1 MVVSNPTAGLKID
14 ITRVN
19 VIRPAA
25 RGIRDIT
32 KTYRSP
38 KIEVRDDT
46 LSGRGVVAIEPIAR
60 DEIVAIKAGNII
72 TRAEI
77 ETATEVAG
85 DLALQ
90 IDDDFYIAPRRPDEV
105 DDMSVFINHSCDPNV
120 GFRGQV
126 VYVAMRDIKA
136 GEELCHDY
144 SMERSDDYSLE
155 CHCGSPLCR
164 GKVTGQDWKLS
175 ELQARYGDYF
185 SIYIRNKI
193 QRG

>member
-1 MVVSNPTAGLKID
+1 M
-14 ITRVN
+14 
-19 VIRPAA
+19 
-25 RGIRDIT
+25 
-32 KTYRSP
+32 KTWRSP
-38 KIEVRDDT
+38 KIEVSDT
-46 LSGRGVVAIEPIAR
+46 TLAGRGVIAQADIAK

-77 ETATEVAG
+77 EQATDMAG
-85 DLALQ
+85 DMALQ
-90 IDDDFYIAPRRPDEV
+90 IDDDFYLAPRTADEV
-105 DDMSVFINHSCDPNV
+105 EEMSVFINHSCDPNV

-126 VYVAMRDIKA
+126 VYVALRDIRA

-144 SMERSDDYSLE
+144 AMERSDDYALD

-164 GKVTGQDWKLS
+164 GKVSGEDWKRP
-175 ELQARYGDYF
+175 ELQHRYGDYF

>member
-1 MVVSNPTAGLKID
+1 M
-14 ITRVN
+14 
-19 VIRPAA
+19 
-25 RGIRDIT
+25 
-32 KTYRSP
+32 KTWRSP
-38 KIEVRDDT
+38 KIEVSDAT
-46 LSGRGVVAIEPIAR
+46 LAGRGVIAQADIAK

-77 ETATEVAG
+77 EQATDNAG
-85 DLALQ
+85 DMALQ
-90 IDDDFYIAPRRPDEV
+90 IDDDFYLAPRSADEV
-105 DDMSVFINHSCDPNV
+105 EEMSVFINHSCDPNV

-126 VYVAMRDIKA
+126 VYVALRDISA

-144 SMERSDDYSLE
+144 AMERSDDYMLD

-164 GKVTGQDWKLS
+164 GKVSGEDWKRP
-175 ELQARYGDYF
+175 ELQQRYGDYF

>member
-1 MVVSNPTAGLKID
+1 M
-14 ITRVN
+14 
-19 VIRPAA
+19 
-25 RGIRDIT
+25 

-38 KIEVRDDT
+38 KIEISDNT
-46 LSGRGVVAIEPIAR
+46 LAGRGVVAIADIAR

-72 TRAEI
+72 TRAEL
-77 ETATEVAG
+77 ERATLDAG
-85 DLALQ
+85 DMALQ
-90 IDDDFYIAPRRPDEV
+90 IDDDFYIAPRTPEEI

-126 VYVAMRDIKA
+126 VYVAMRDIAA

-144 SMERSDDYSLE
+144 SMERSDDYSLD

-164 GKVTGQDWKLS
+164 GKVTGQDWKLP
-175 ELQARYGDYF
+175 ELQQRYGDYF
-185 SIYIRNKI
+185 SIYIRNKF

>member
-1 MVVSNPTAGLKID
+1 M
-14 ITRVN
+14 
-19 VIRPAA
+19 
-25 RGIRDIT
+25 
-32 KTYRSP
+32 KTWRSP
-38 KIEVRDDT
+38 KIEVSDAT
-46 LSGRGVVAIEPIAR
+46 LAGRGVIAIADIQK

-77 ETATEVAG
+77 EQATDNAG
-85 DLALQ
+85 DMALQ
-90 IDDDFYIAPRRPDEV
+90 IDDDFYLAPRSADEV
-105 DDMSVFINHSCDPNV
+105 EEMSVFINHSCDPNV

-126 VYVAMRDIKA
+126 VYVALRDISA

-144 SMERSDDYSLE
+144 AMERSDDYMLD

-164 GKVTGQDWKLS
+164 GKVSGEDWKRPD
-175 ELQARYGDYF
+175 LQQRYGDYF

>member
-1 MVVSNPTAGLKID
+1 M
-14 ITRVN
+14 
-19 VIRPAA
+19 
-25 RGIRDIT
+25 
-32 KTYRSP
+32 KTWRSP
-38 KIEVRDDT
+38 KIEVSDAT
-46 LSGRGVVAIEPIAR
+46 LAGRGVIAIADIQK

-77 ETATEVAG
+77 EQATDMAG
-85 DLALQ
+85 DMALQ
-90 IDDDFYIAPRRPDEV
+90 IDDDFYLAPRKADEV
-105 DDMSVFINHSCDPNV
+105 EEMSVFINHSCDPNV

-126 VYVAMRDIKA
+126 VYVALRDISA

-144 SMERSDDYSLE
+144 AMERSDDYMLD

-164 GKVTGQDWKLS
+164 GKVSGEDWKLP
-175 ELQARYGDYF
+175 ELQQRYGDYF

>member
-1 MVVSNPTAGLKID
+1 M
-14 ITRVN
+14 
-19 VIRPAA
+19 
-25 RGIRDIT
+25 

-38 KIEVRDDT
+38 KIEISDKT
-46 LSGRGVVAIEPIAR
+46 LAGRGVIAIENIAK

-72 TRAEI
+72 TRAEL
-77 ETATEVAG
+77 EQATLDAG
-85 DLALQ
+85 DMALQ
-90 IDDDFYIAPRRPDEV
+90 IDDDFYIAPCSPDEV

-126 VYVAMRDIKA
+126 VYVAMRDIEA

-144 SMERSDDYSLE
+144 SMERSDDYSLD

-164 GKVTGQDWKLS
+164 GKVTGQDWKLP
-175 ELQARYGDYF
+175 ELQLRYGEYF
-185 SIYIRNKI
+185 SIYISNKI

>member
-1 MVVSNPTAGLKID
+1 M
-14 ITRVN
+14 
-19 VIRPAA
+19 
-25 RGIRDIT
+25 
-32 KTYRSP
+32 KTWRSP
-38 KIEVRDDT
+38 KIEVSDAT
-46 LSGRGVVAIEPIAR
+46 LAGRGVIAIADIQK

-77 ETATEVAG
+77 EQATDNAG
-85 DLALQ
+85 DMALQ
-90 IDDDFYIAPRRPDEV
+90 IDDDFYLAPRSADEV
-105 DDMSVFINHSCDPNV
+105 EEMSVFINHSCDPNV

-126 VYVAMRDIKA
+126 VYVALRDISA

-144 SMERSDDYSLE
+144 AMERSDDYMLD

-164 GKVTGQDWKLS
+164 GKVSGEDWKRP
-175 ELQARYGDYF
+175 ELQQRYGDYF